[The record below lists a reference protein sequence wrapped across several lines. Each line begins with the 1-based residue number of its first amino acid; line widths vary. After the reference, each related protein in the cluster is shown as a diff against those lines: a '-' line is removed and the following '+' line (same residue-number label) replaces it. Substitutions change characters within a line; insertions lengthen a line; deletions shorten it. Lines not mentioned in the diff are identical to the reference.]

1 MASRSKP
8 ATKQSKV
15 VTQDKKSDL
24 GHAKKNGGTDITK
37 PHVFKKINQPE
48 LPTIDINCGGNI
60 SHIKNA
66 IVAYCEKERGPISK
80 IFTEGRYQDEIVVTY
95 DPVSLCKEND
105 PLGIN
110 KARVIGQAKQSDID
124 NLAYEISKPK
134 LHGILISMTTK
145 EVDEKLFIH
154 RSHINSDTTTSISHG
169 TPTASTNT
177 PPTVTAFVNCP
188 LQLWKDV
195 VHVVTTITAGNKR
208 MDQDKVTVEFATRRQ
223 RQTETLSDFHHRMSH
238 TIDSY
243 EMLGLEKPSAPT
255 QVCTSSRDWIAP
267 GTPQCKLRLQT
278 KCITVETSTLPTPP
292 HSGAEGIT
300 PDGKREE
307 LT

>member
-24 GHAKKNGGTDITK
+24 GHAKKTGGADITK

-95 DPVSLCKEND
+95 DPVSLSKEND

-110 KARVIGQAKQSDID
+110 KARVIGQAKQADID

-134 LHGILISMTTK
+134 LHGIPISMTTK

-154 RSHINSDTTTSISHG
+154 RSHLNSDTTTSISHG

-255 QVCTSSRDWIAP
+255 
-267 GTPQCKLRLQT
+267 
-278 KCITVETSTLPTPP
+278 
-292 HSGAEGIT
+292 
-300 PDGKREE
+300 
-307 LT
+307 